1 MSTTTSRKLLAD
13 LTAAGIAIP
22 AGVTTAKATLDTF
35 AARQPQPPAANAVAA
50 AYRAGQ
56 TDAQVAAVANTVAA
70 HASMLTGHQVALNRY
85 DVDLGEAIAADEAAL
100 VAAID
105 TALAALT
112 PAQTGERANLTALRA
127 QVTAA

>member
-1 MSTTTSRKLLAD
+1 MSTTFRKLLSD
-13 LTAAGIAIP
+13 LSAAGITIP

-35 AARQPQPPAANAVAA
+35 AARAPEKPAANVVAA

-56 TDAQVAAVANTVAA
+56 TDAQVAAVANTAAA
-70 HASMLTGHQVALNRY
+70 HSAMLSGHQVALARY
-85 DVDLGEAIAADEAAL
+85 DADLGEAIAAAETAL
-100 VAAID
+100 VSSID

-112 PAQTGERANLTALRA
+112 PGQTEQRAHLTALRA